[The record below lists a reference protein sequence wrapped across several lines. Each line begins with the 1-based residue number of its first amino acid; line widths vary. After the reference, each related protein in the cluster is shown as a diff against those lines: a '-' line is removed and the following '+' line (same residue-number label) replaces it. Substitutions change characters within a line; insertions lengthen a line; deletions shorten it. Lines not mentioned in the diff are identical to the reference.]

1 MLNIIWCSFFIL
13 GFIATA
19 YQTFILGN
27 TEILKAVIDSTF
39 SMAKLGFE
47 LSLGLTG
54 VMAFWLGIL
63 KIAENSGLVEKLTRF
78 IAPVFKTFFPGIPKN
93 HPAFASIL
101 MNLSANMLGLDN
113 AATPFG
119 LKAMKELEDLNENKG
134 TASNA
139 QIMFLVIN
147 TSAVTIIP
155 ISIFTYLYELGYA
168 NPTELFLP
176 ILLATTASTIAG
188 ITLTSIIQKIPLIK
202 SGLIYVLLFGIFFVS
217 ILGYTAS
224 SLPAEDLRIFSETF
238 SQFFIFSI
246 IVFFISWGL
255 YKKIN
260 VYQSF
265 IDGAKESF
273 KIAISIIP
281 YLIAMLVAIGVLRNS
296 GILDMMTD
304 IFRNLF
310 GNYSFIE
317 ALPTAFLKPLSGS
330 GARAMMIDTIKS
342 HGVDSMVAK
351 IVATIQGSTET
362 TFYVLAIYFGSVK
375 ITKTRYALGC
385 GLFADFIG
393 AASAIIVCQLF
404 F

>member
-1 MLNIIWCSFFIL
+1 MLNIIWCSFFII
-13 GFIATA
+13 GFLATA
-19 YQTFILGN
+19 YNTFILDN
-27 TEILKAVIDSTF
+27 PEVLKAVVDSSF
-39 SMAKLGFE
+39 AMAKLGFE
-47 LSLGLTG
+47 LALGLTG

-63 KIAENSGLVEKLTRF
+63 KIADNSGLVQKLTRF
-78 IAPVFKTFFPGIPKN
+78 IAPVFRTFFPSIPKD

-176 ILLATTASTIAG
+176 ILLATAASTIAG
-188 ITLTSIIQKIPLIK
+188 ITLTSLIQRIPLIK
-202 SGLIYVLLFGIFFVS
+202 SGLIYVLLAGLSLVGIIAF
-217 ILGYTAS
+217 IAS
-224 SLPAEDLRIFSETF
+224 SVPTETLRSFSEIF
-238 SQFFIFSI
+238 SQFFILSLI
-246 IVFFISWGL
+246 TFFISWGL
-255 YKKIN
+255 YKKID

-296 GILDMMTD
+296 GVLLMLTD
-304 IFRNLF
+304 FIKAIF
-310 GNYSFIE
+310 GDHSFVD
-317 ALPTAFLKPLSGS
+317 ALPTAILKPLSGS
-330 GARAMMIDTIKS
+330 GARAMMVDTIKT
-342 HGVDSMVAK
+342 HGVESMVAK
-351 IVATIQGSTET
+351 MVATIQGSTET

-375 ITKTRYALGC
+375 ITKTRYALGA
-385 GLFADFIG
+385 GLFADAIG
-393 AASAIIVCQLF
+393 AISAILVCQLF